1 MTTTTLSTTP
11 NPAPAITAISGL
23 AARKYATE
31 AIGTMFLV
39 LTVGIAVTT
48 TGAMAPLAIGAI
60 LMAMVYA
67 GGHIS
72 GAHYNPAVT
81 LAVLVRGRI
90 ELRDAVGYWISQ
102 LGGALAGAAAAVL
115 IAPAHAEPL
124 HRSGHAMIAAMVAE
138 LLFTFALCY
147 VVLNVATS
155 KDHPKNAF
163 YGIAIGIAVVA
174 GAVTAGHISG
184 GALNPAVVL
193 GGAAGGTISA
203 AMILPYLVAHALA
216 AVSAAAAFRF
226 LNPDDK

>member
-1 MTTTTLSTTP
+1 MTTTTLSTPTTK
-11 NPAPAITAISGL
+11 PAVSAISGV
-23 AARKYATE
+23 AARKFATE

-39 LTVGIAVTT
+39 LTVGVAVNTV
-48 TGAMAPLAIGAI
+48 GAMAPLAIGAI

-67 GGHIS
+67 GGHVS

-81 LAVLVRGRI
+81 LAILIRRRI
-90 ELRDAVGYWISQ
+90 ELREAIGYWISQ
-102 LGGALAGAAAAVL
+102 LGGALAGVAMAAL
-115 IAPAHAEPL
+115 IAPSHAEPL
-124 HRSGHAMIAAMVAE
+124 HRSGQAMIAAMVAE

-174 GAVTAGHISG
+174 GAVTAGHVSG

-193 GGAAGGTISA
+193 GGAAVGSISA
-203 AMILPYLVAHALA
+203 AMILPYLIAHAVA
-216 AVSAAAAFRF
+216 AVAAALTFRF